1 MRRHVDEANLYPKLF
16 ILLYADDTAI
26 DSDNETDLRHALGSF
41 KTYCDTWKLNINL
54 TKTKIII
61 FGKNN
66 TRNVRPF
73 KIGNEIIE
81 IVQEYKY
88 LGVYFTSN
96 GLFTRT
102 KAHIIEQVNKAMFAR
117 LRKIKTLDL
126 PYDIQI
132 ELFDKTIKPI
142 LLYAIEIWS
151 FGKNDVLEKNQLKF
165 FKYVFNLKKVNS
177 VIHDLR
183 RTWYFSSYLR

>member
-1 MRRHVDEANLYPKLF
+1 MAKITQETLD
-16 ILLYADDTAI
+16 LLR
-26 DSDNETDLRHALGSF
+26 L
-41 KTYCDTWKLNINL
+41 
-54 TKTKIII
+54 
-61 FGKNN
+61 
-66 TRNVRPF
+66 VM
-73 KIGNEIIE
+73 IGNEIIE

-102 KAHIIEQVNKAMFAR
+102 KAHTIEQVNKAMFAL
-117 LRKIKTLDL
+117 LRKIKTL
-126 PYDIQI
+126 PYDIKI

-183 RTWYFSSYLR
+183 RTWYFSYCLRYEI